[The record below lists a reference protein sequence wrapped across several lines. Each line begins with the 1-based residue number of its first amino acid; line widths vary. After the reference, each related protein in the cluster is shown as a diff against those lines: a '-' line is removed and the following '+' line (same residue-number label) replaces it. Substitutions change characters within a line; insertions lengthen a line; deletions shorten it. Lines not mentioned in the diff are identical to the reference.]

1 MDKTTRAL
9 RQEQMDRFTNR
20 DVERAR
26 LMELVTAPVG
36 SPLPVVMFY
45 GVGGAGKTLLLERFR
60 NELDGSKVPWAKL
73 DFDPQAGGGAF
84 HTDSAEALIRL
95 RTQFG
100 DRVTCPTFDLA
111 YAFTRFK
118 QGQDTAPKFRGGDAA
133 GFALEFLL
141 ELGDAALA
149 DVPGGNL
156 VTFFA
161 GKLGGP
167 LKKRLAESTHAQAF
181 MDRISGEDFQYLRRC
196 TDQDIYPELAGRLIQ
211 DLNTGLPERPRCQCR
226 GVLFLDSFESLRRN
240 MSDTL
245 QQREFEDWV
254 RELARPK
261 SRILLVIAGRDRLD
275 WESADPAFA
284 APNRLEQHLIGGFS
298 ESDARIYLQK
308 CGIKTQA
315 LRDAI
320 LRVCEESVSGES
332 DGIPSFHA
340 FSLGLCVDAVEEE
353 RARGEEP
360 APESFDLKPGNVD
373 QLAVR
378 FRKSLPTD
386 AMQHYLRLLARTPV
400 FDRDAACAALRGPDI
415 HAQTAAWE
423 RLIRFSFVQPAQDA
437 GWFRLHPIMRECLNA
452 ESVPGQ
458 LDEDAKA
465 DHEFFSAYWNDRS
478 ESAFDAPAALAFYH
492 GFNLSPASACQAW
505 EAQAKSARKEL
516 NMSRHLHLLT
526 WWSPLNL
533 LELKVPSREIASVLG
548 NFANECLNAS
558 VGPRGQLVTR
568 AIACYEAALRVHT
581 EREFPQGWAGTQN
594 NLGIAYRNLPAG
606 DRGANLSRAIACY
619 EAALRVYTER
629 EFPQDWA
636 MTQNNLGTAY
646 GDLPAGD
653 RGANLSR
660 AIACYEAALRVYT
673 EREFPQAWAATQNNL
688 GAAYNQLPTGDR
700 GENLSRA
707 IACYKAALRVRTE
720 REFPQDWAA
729 TQNNLGAA
737 YSDLPTGDRG
747 ANLSRGIA
755 CFEAALRVRTER
767 EFPQDWATT
776 QNNLG
781 TAYSDLPA
789 GDRGENLSRGIA
801 CFEAALRVRTE
812 REFPRAW
819 ATTQNN
825 LGLAYSNLPTGDR
838 GENLSRANECYGAA
852 LRVYTLEGFPYYHEL
867 VSQNLALANEE
878 LRRRQGP

>member
-1 MDKTTRAL
+1 MDKTTREL

-20 DVERAR
+20 DIERAR
-26 LMELVTAPVG
+26 LKELVTATPG
-36 SPLPVVMFY
+36 SPLPVLMFY

-95 RTQFG
+95 RSQFG

-118 QGQDTAPKFRGGDAA
+118 QGQDTAPKFHGGDAA

-156 VTFFA
+156 VTFCA

-167 LKKRLAESTHAQAF
+167 LKKRLAESAHAQAL
-181 MDRISGEDFQYLRRC
+181 MDRISGEDFRYLRGC
-196 TDQDIYPELAGRLIQ
+196 TDQDIYPELARRLIE

-245 QQREFEDWV
+245 QQREFEGWV
-254 RELARPK
+254 RELARPE

-275 WESADPAFA
+275 WESVGLAFA
-284 APNRLEQHLIGGFS
+284 APDRLEQRLIGGFS

-320 LRVCEESVSGES
+320 LRVCEESMPGES
-332 DGIPSFHA
+332 GGIPSYHA
-340 FSLGLCVDAVEEE
+340 FSLGLCVDAVKEE
-353 RARGEEP
+353 RERGTEP
-360 APESFDLKPGNVD
+360 APESFDLEPGSMD
-373 QLAVR
+373 QLAAR
-378 FRKSLPTD
+378 FLKSLPTD

-400 FDRDAACAALRGPDI
+400 FDRDAACAALRDPAI

-458 LDEDAKA
+458 LDEDAKT
-465 DHEFFSAYWNDRS
+465 DHEFFSAYWNGRS
-478 ESAFDAPAALAFYH
+478 ESALDAPAALAFYH
-492 GFNLSPASACQAW
+492 GFNLSPASARRAW

-516 NMSRHLHLLT
+516 NMSRYLHLLT
-526 WWSPLNL
+526 WWPPLNL
-533 LELKVPSREIASVLG
+533 LELKVPSREIASELVH
-548 NFANECLNAS
+548 FANECLDAS

-568 AIACYEAALRVHT
+568 AIACYEAALRVYT
-581 EREFPQGWAGTQN
+581 EGEFPQGWAGTQN
-594 NLGIAYRNLPAG
+594 NLGNAYGDLPAGDRGANLSRAIACYEAALRVRTEREFPQDWAMTQNNLGIAYSNLPAG

-636 MTQNNLGTAY
+636 ATQNNLGTAY
-646 GDLPAGD
+646 GDLPADD

-660 AIACYEAALRVYT
+660 AIVCYE
-673 EREFPQAWAATQNNL
+673 
-688 GAAYNQLPTGDR
+688 
-700 GENLSRA
+700 
-707 IACYKAALRVRTE
+707 AALRVRTE

-729 TQNNLGAA
+729 TQNNLGIA
-737 YSDLPTGDRG
+737 YSNLPTGDRG
-747 ANLSRGIA
+747 ANLSRAIA
-755 CFEAALRVRTER
+755 CYEAALRVRTER
-767 EFPQDWATT
+767 EFPQAWAMM

-781 TAYSDLPA
+781 NAYNQLPA
-789 GDRGENLSRGIA
+789 GDRGANLSSAIA
-801 CFEAALRVRTE
+801 CYE
-812 REFPRAW
+812 
-819 ATTQNN
+819 
-825 LGLAYSNLPTGDR
+825 
-838 GENLSRANECYGAA
+838 AA
-852 LRVYTLEGFPYYHEL
+852 LRVYTLEGFPHYYEG
-867 VSQNLALANEE
+867 VSRNLAEANEE
-878 LRRRQGP
+878 LRLVRDYSR